1 MNRFA
6 KLGWPHGLAAIVLAI
21 GAVAVTVFCIFEF
34 GIAQRWVRN
43 ALVQQLQART
53 GARVELGGFHLH
65 ALRLRAELDNLT
77 LHGLETSSEA
87 PLFHA
92 DRVQVGI
99 TVLSLLHWEF
109 KIDELVVDRP
119 QVNVRY
125 EKNGSSNL
133 PSPKMQPGAGPWQD
147 TLFNLRIDKVQLRN
161 GGANFNDRRVPL
173 EIKGQNLAFLLQYVK
188 PAAGNAAYVGNL
200 SWNQVELDLQRDV
213 PLRFD
218 LSTKFEL
225 HHDSFELDEL
235 VWKTLHSELNLRAE
249 LPSFA
254 RGEWNMHYRGRL
266 SLEDVRKIFREPLTP
281 DLIADFS
288 GEARYAA
295 GDWTGSGHFDG
306 HDVTLPYDWFHATNL
321 ETTGN
326 YAIAKKKLVVE
337 NLAIRALEGALDG
350 RLELDLPTL
359 TFRTQTHFHH
369 ASLAEAIHAV
379 NNTGFPIDTLHWDGG
394 IDVDSYNT
402 WTANFKHF
410 TSKGESRWS
419 PPAVLTSGMIPVSAR
434 IFYDYS
440 EDSEICALD
449 HSEITTPNTQLEFDG
464 ALRGLDTTL
473 ELDLKARNLL
483 EWDDFIN
490 RLSGTDATATR
501 VSGSLAFRGRILGPI
516 SGPTFSGHIRATDAH
531 YDQFQWDEI
540 YGDLDYSLDEFKFSQ
555 AVMRRGQAS
564 VSLDLL
570 MQLDGDWSFVPQ
582 SAWSLAA
589 QTAHAPS
596 ADVQA
601 MFGTAYPVAASISG
615 TLHGDGTRA
624 LPVLD
629 ANLILDDIETKGLH
643 FDRMSGNLHLARD
656 EVRLSRGELRRDT
669 GRVSGEILYRPKEE
683 TTEFNLSGTGI
694 LLEKIQ
700 ALQNSSLPLVGRLDF
715 ALRGSGPVR
724 APLGQGEFHVVNLR
738 IGTDEEG
745 DFHGKLDS
753 DGHSVRV
760 ALNSEGAHGQLQG
773 QLSVGLSGDEE
784 ISGRL
789 SVTQFDLDPLFSAGM
804 HLKNLTG
811 HSVVDGNFTLAG
823 ALRKPDSIE
832 VNADISRI
840 SLDYLFVSLQNEG
853 PLQFTYHRN
862 EIRIAQAHLHGPDS
876 DFQISGLARF
886 DRERP
891 VHVTVT
897 GAVNLG
903 LLKGMM
909 PDLHAQGE
917 ANVNVAIEGT
927 MSKPRITG
935 RATVRD
941 ASANYSDFPVGLSHL
956 NGDLVFDRSRLL
968 FENVTADSGG
978 GQLTLNGSVTYGEE
992 GPTRYE
998 IYARTPQVRIRYPAG
1013 MSWLTGGT
1021 LQLVGTTE
1029 RAVLSG
1035 NVELKRLL
1043 FAPGADITSFF
1054 GASPDTSAAAA
1065 NSSTFMRNLTFDVA
1079 AHTSP
1084 GARIEWTGAQVEI
1097 DSDLHLRGTWDRPIL
1112 LGHIH
1117 LLGGEMSF
1125 RGNTFTLTRGDVNFA
1140 NPFQLDPEL
1149 NIEATSTISQYL
1161 VTINFS
1167 GRASK
1172 LSLSYR
1178 SDPPLPDT
1186 DIIALLALGSTG
1198 QESALRSTAAGSNY
1212 GATALLSEAVSSGVG
1227 GRIEHL
1233 FGISHFRI
1241 DPFLAGTAT
1250 ESNASARVTIEQQIT
1265 RDLTV
1270 TYSSNAASDQE
1281 QLIQVEYHVKR
1292 DLSIV
1297 FLRDINGTY
1306 GLDIKFVKHF
1316 H

>member
-1 MNRFA
+1 MKVR
-6 KLGWPHGLAAIVLAI
+6 WPHGLAAVVLWFGAAAAI
-21 GAVAVTVFCIFEF
+21 VFCIFEL
-34 GIAQRWVRN
+34 GIAERWLRN
-43 ALVQQLQART
+43 SLVQQLEIRT

-65 ALRLRAELDNLT
+65 AWRLRAELDNLT
-77 LHGLETSSEA
+77 LHGGEGTSEA

-92 DRVQVGI
+92 DRLQVGI
-99 TVLSLLHWEF
+99 TVLSFLRREF
-109 KIDELVVDRP
+109 KIDELLVDRP
-119 QVNVRY
+119 QLNVRF
-125 EKNGSSNL
+125 EKNGTSNL
-133 PSPKMQPGAGPWQD
+133 PSPKIPPGAGPWQE
-147 TLFNLRIDKVQLRN
+147 TLFNLRIGKVELRN
-161 GGANFNDRRVPL
+161 GGANINDRKIPL
-173 EIKGQNLAFLLQYVK
+173 EIKGQNLSFLLQYVV
-188 PAAGNAAYVGNL
+188 PVEGNGAYAGSL
-200 SWNQVELDLQRDV
+200 SWNQVQLDLQRDV

-225 HHDSFELDEL
+225 HSDSFELDQL

-254 RGEWNMHYRGRL
+254 RAEWNMHYRGRL
-266 SLEDVRKIFREPLTP
+266 SLEDIRNIFREPLTP

-306 HDVTLPYDWFHATNL
+306 HDVKMPYEWFHATNI

-326 YAIAKKKLVVE
+326 YTIAKKKLVVE
-337 NLAIRALEGALDG
+337 NLAIRALEGSLDG
-350 RLELDLPTL
+350 HLEMDLPTL
-359 TFRTQTHFHH
+359 AFRTQTHFHH

-379 NNTGFPIDTLHWDGG
+379 NNPDFPIDTLHWDGG

-410 TSKGESRWS
+410 TTKGESRWS
-419 PPAVLTSGMIPVSAR
+419 PPAVLTPAMIPVTAR

-440 EDSEICALD
+440 EDSENFALSG
-449 HSEITTPNTQLEFDG
+449 SEITTPNTQIEFSG
-464 ALRGLDTTL
+464 ALNGFDTTL
-473 ELDLKARNLL
+473 ELKLEAQNLV

-490 RLSGTDATATR
+490 RLRGVDAVPTR
-501 VSGSLAFRGRILGPI
+501 IAGSVKFRGRILGPI
-516 SGPTFSGHIRATDAH
+516 AGPTFSGHIRAADAH
-531 YDQFQWDEI
+531 YDTYQWDEI
-540 YGDLDYSLDEFKFSQ
+540 YGDLDYSLDDFKLSK
-555 AVMRRGQAS
+555 AVVRRGQAS
-564 VSLDLL
+564 FNLDLAI
-570 MQLDGDWSFVPQ
+570 QLDGDWSFVPQ
-582 SAWSLAA
+582 SAWSLAV
-589 QTAHAPS
+589 QTEHAPS
-596 ADVQA
+596 DDVQA
-601 MFGTAYPVAASISG
+601 MLGTSYPFTAAISATLNGSG
-615 TLHGDGTRA
+615 TSA
-624 LPVLD
+624 EPVLD
-629 ANLILDDIETKGLH
+629 GNFNFEEIQTKGLH
-643 FDRMSGNLHLARD
+643 FDRLGGELHFAHD
-656 EVRLSRGELRRDT
+656 EVRLSRAELRRDT
-669 GRVSGEILYRPKEE
+669 GRVAGEILYRPHEE
-683 TTEFNLSGTGI
+683 NIEFNLTGAGI
-694 LLEKIQ
+694 QLDKIQ
-700 ALQNSSLPLVGRLDF
+700 ALQNSAWGLAGRLDF
-715 ALRGSGPVR
+715 ALRGGGPAR
-724 APLGQGEFHVVNLR
+724 SPAGKGDFHVLGLK

-745 DFHGKLDS
+745 DFHGQLDS
-753 DGHSVRV
+753 DGQRVRV
-760 ALNSEGAHGQLQG
+760 ALDSQGSHGQLRG
-773 QLSVGLSGDEE
+773 ELSVGLSGDED
-784 ISGRL
+784 ISGKL
-789 SVTQFDLDPLFSAGM
+789 SVMQFDLDPLLTAGL

-832 VNADISRI
+832 VNADISQI
-840 SLDYLFVSLQNEG
+840 SLNYLFVSLQNDG

-862 EIRIAQAHLHGPDS
+862 EVRITQAHLRGPDS
-876 DFQISGLARF
+876 NFQISGSARF

-897 GAVNLG
+897 GAVNLA
-903 LLKGMM
+903 LLKGVM
-909 PDLHAQGE
+909 PDLHATGE
-917 ANVNVAIEGT
+917 ANVNVAVEGT

-935 RATVRD
+935 RTTVRD

-978 GQLTLNGSVTYGEE
+978 GQLTLNGSVTYGDE
-992 GPTRYE
+992 GPVRYE
-998 IYARTPQVRIRYPAG
+998 IYARTPQVRVRYPAG

-1054 GASPDTSAAAA
+1054 GASPDTSAAGAA
-1065 NSSTFMRNLTFDVA
+1065 SSEFMRNLTFDVA

-1084 GARIEWTGAQVEI
+1084 GARVEWTGAQVEI

-1306 GLDIKFVKHF
+1306 GLDVKFVKHF

>member
-1 MNRFA
+1 M
-6 KLGWPHGLAAIVLAI
+6 
-21 GAVAVTVFCIFEF
+21 
-34 GIAQRWVRN
+34 
-43 ALVQQLQART
+43 QLETRT
-53 GARVELGGFHLH
+53 GTRVELGGFHMH
-65 ALRLRAELDNLT
+65 ALRMRLEIDNLT

-92 DRVQVGI
+92 DRVQIGI
-99 TVLSLLHWEF
+99 TVLSFLHREF
-109 KIDELVVDRP
+109 RIDELVVERP
-119 QVNVRY
+119 EVSVRLEKDGHSNV
-125 EKNGSSNL
+125 
-133 PSPKMQPGAGPWQD
+133 PTPKTQASAGPWQES
-147 TLFNLRIDKVQLRN
+147 LLNLRIGRVELRN
-161 GGANFNDRRVPL
+161 GGANINDRRVPL
-173 EIKGQNLAFLLQYVK
+173 ELRGQNLTFLLQYVM
-188 PAAGNAAYVGNL
+188 PADGNGAYAGNL
-200 SWNQVELDLQRDV
+200 SWNQVELDLKRDV

-218 LSTKFEL
+218 LSTKFVL
-225 HHDSFELDEL
+225 RHDSFELDEL

-249 LPSFA
+249 RPSFA
-254 RGEWNMHYRGRL
+254 RAEWDLHYRGRL

-288 GEARYAA
+288 GNARYVS
-295 GDWTGSGHFDG
+295 GDWTGSGYFDG
-306 HDVTLPYDWFHATNL
+306 HDVKMPYEWFHATNI

-337 NLAIRALEGALDG
+337 NLAIRALEGSLDG
-350 RLELDLPTL
+350 HLEMDLPAL
-359 TFRTQTHFHH
+359 AFRTQTHFHH

-419 PPAVLTSGMIPVSAR
+419 PPAVLTPGMIPVSAQ
-434 IFYDYS
+434 IQYNYT
-440 EDSEICALD
+440 EDTEVCALD
-449 HSEITTPNTQLEFDG
+449 HSEITTPNTQIEFDG
-464 ALRGLDTTL
+464 ALRGVDTTL
-473 ELDLKARNLL
+473 ELDLKTKNLL

-490 RLSGTDATATR
+490 RLRGVDAVPTR
-501 VSGSLAFRGRILGPI
+501 VAGSVAFRGRILGPI
-516 SGPTFSGHIRATDAH
+516 SGPTFSGHIRAADAR
-531 YDQFQWDEI
+531 YDIYQWDEI
-540 YGDLDYSLDEFKFSQ
+540 YGDLDYSLDDFRLSK
-555 AVMRRGQAS
+555 AVLRRGEAS
-564 VSLDLL
+564 VSVDLS
-570 MQLDGDWSFVPQ
+570 MQLDGDWSFVP
-582 SAWSLAA
+582 SSVWSLTA
-589 QTAHAPS
+589 QTEHAPS
-596 ADVQA
+596 GDVQA
-601 MFGTAYPVAASISG
+601 MFGTTYPATATISG
-615 TLHGDGTRA
+615 TLNGGGTSA
-624 LPVLD
+624 LPMLD
-629 ANLILDDIETKGLH
+629 ANLILADIEAKGLH

-656 EVRLSRGELRRDT
+656 EVRLEHAELGRDT
-669 GRVSGEILYRPKEE
+669 GRVSGEMLYRPKEE
-683 TTEFNLSGTGI
+683 TVEFNVAGTGI

-700 ALQNSSLPLVGRLDF
+700 ALQNPSLPVAGKLDF
-715 ALRGSGPVR
+715 ALRGSGPLR
-724 APLGQGEFHVVNLR
+724 APAGQGDFHVLNLK

-745 DFHGKLDS
+745 DFHGQLDS

-760 ALNSEGAHGQLQG
+760 ALNAEGSHGQLQG
-773 QLSVGLSGDEE
+773 RLTVGLSGDEE

-789 SVTQFDLDPLFSAGM
+789 AVVQFDLDPLFSAGL

-823 ALRKPDSIE
+823 ALRKPDTIE
-832 VNADISRI
+832 VTADISRI
-840 SLDYLFVSLQNEG
+840 SFDYLFVSLQNDG
-853 PLQFTYHRN
+853 PVQFTYHRN

-876 DFQISGLARF
+876 DFQISGSARF

-891 VHVTVT
+891 VHVSVT

-903 LLKGMM
+903 LLKGVL
-909 PDLHAQGE
+909 PDLHSQGE
-917 ANVNVAIEGT
+917 ANVNVAVEGT

-935 RATVRD
+935 RAVVRD

-978 GQLTLNGSVTYGEE
+978 GQLTLNGSVTYGDE
-992 GPTRYE
+992 GPIRYE

-1065 NSSTFMRNLTFDVA
+1065 ESSPFMRNLTFDVA

-1097 DSDLHLRGTWDRPIL
+1097 DSDLHLRGTWERPIL

>member
-1 MNRFA
+1 MKIR
-6 KLGWPHGLAAIVLAI
+6 WPHGIAALVLAI
-21 GAVAVTVFCIFEF
+21 GLVAATVFCIFEF
-34 GIAQRWVRN
+34 GIAQRWARKTLVR
-43 ALVQQLQART
+43 QLEMRT
-53 GARVELGGFHLH
+53 GARVELGRFHLH
-65 ALRLRAELDNLT
+65 ALRLSAELDNLT
-77 LHGLETSSEA
+77 LHGLEGSSEA

-92 DRVQVGI
+92 DRVLVGI
-99 TVLSLLHWEF
+99 TVLSFLHREF
-109 KIDELVVDRP
+109 KVDELLVDRP
-119 QVNVRY
+119 QLNLRY

-133 PSPKMQPGAGPWQD
+133 PSPKIQADNGPWQD
-147 TLFNLRIDKVQLRN
+147 TLFNLRISKVELRN
-161 GGANFNDRRVPL
+161 GEANINYRKVPL
-173 EIKGQNLAFLLQYVK
+173 EIKGQNLAFLLQYVV
-188 PAAGNAAYVGNL
+188 PAEGHAAYVGNL
-200 SWNQVELDLQRDV
+200 SWNQVELDLQKDV

-225 HHDSFELDEL
+225 HRDSFELDEL

-254 RGEWNMHYRGRL
+254 RAEWNMHYRGRL

-306 HDVTLPYDWFHATNL
+306 HDVKMPYEWYHAGNM

-326 YAIAKKKLVVE
+326 YTIAKKKLVVG
-337 NLAIRALEGALDG
+337 NLAVRALDG
-350 RLELDLPTL
+350 SLDGHLEMDLPTL
-359 TFRTQTHFHH
+359 AFRTQTHLHH

-379 NNTGFPIDTLHWDGG
+379 NNKGFPIDTLHWDGG

-410 TSKGESRWS
+410 TSQGESRWS
-419 PPAVLTSGMIPVSAR
+419 PPTVLTPGMIPVSAR
-434 IFYDYS
+434 ILYDYR
-440 EDSEICALD
+440 EDSEVFGID
-449 HSEITTPNTQLEFDG
+449 HGEITTPNTEIEFDG

-473 ELDLKARNLL
+473 ELKLKAQNLL

-490 RLSGTDATATR
+490 RLSGVDTIPSRIA
-501 VSGSLAFRGRILGPI
+501 GSVAFRGRILGPI
-516 SGPTFSGHIRATDAH
+516 SGPTFSGHIRAADAH
-531 YDQFQWDEI
+531 YDNYQWDEI
-540 YGDLDYSLDEFKFSQ
+540 YGDLDYSLDEFKFRNV
-555 AVMRRGQAS
+555 VMRRGQAS
-564 VSLDLL
+564 VSLDLA

-582 SAWSLAA
+582 NTWSLTA
-589 QTAHAPS
+589 QTTHAPS

-601 MFGTAYPVAASISG
+601 MFGTAFPATASISG
-615 TLHGDGTRA
+615 RLNGGGTSA

-629 ANLILDDIETKGLH
+629 ANLILDDIENKGMH
-643 FDRMSGNLHLARD
+643 FDRLSGNLHIARD
-656 EVRLSRGELRRDT
+656 EIRLSRGELQRDK
-669 GRVSGEILYRPKEE
+669 GRVSGEIVYRPKEE
-683 TTEFNLSGTGI
+683 TTEFNLTGTGI
-694 LLEKIQ
+694 LLDKIQ
-700 ALQNSSLPLVGRLDF
+700 ALQNPSLPLAGKLDF

-724 APLGQGEFHVVNLR
+724 APVGQGDFHLVGLR

-753 DGHSVRV
+753 DGRSVHL
-760 ALNSEGAHGQLQG
+760 ALNSEGTHGQLQG
-773 QLSVGLSGDEE
+773 QLSVGLTGDEE

-789 SVTQFDLDPLFSAGM
+789 AAVQFDLDPLFSAGL

-823 ALRKPDSIE
+823 ALRKPDTIE

-862 EIRIAQAHLHGPDS
+862 EIRIARAHLHGPDS
-876 DFQISGLARF
+876 DFQISGSARF
-886 DRERP
+886 DRDRP
-891 VHVTVT
+891 LRVSVT

-903 LLKGMM
+903 LLKGVM

-935 RATVRD
+935 RTTVRD

-978 GQLTLNGSVTYGEE
+978 GQLTLNGSVTYGDE

-998 IYARTPQVRIRYPAG
+998 IYARTPQVRVRYPAG

-1035 NVELKRLL
+1035 NLELKRLL
-1043 FAPGADITSFF
+1043 FAAGADITSFF
-1054 GASPDTSAAAA
+1054 GASPDTSAAGAA
-1065 NSSTFMRNLTFDVA
+1065 SSAFMRNLTFDVA

-1125 RGNTFTLTRGDVNFA
+1125 RGNTFTLTRGDINFA

>member
-1 MNRFA
+1 M
-6 KLGWPHGLAAIVLAI
+6 KLRWPHGLAAVVLLI
-21 GAVAVTVFCIFEF
+21 GAIAAAVFCIFEF

-43 ALVQQLQART
+43 SLVQQLEART

-77 LHGLETSSEA
+77 LHGLEASSDA

-92 DRVQVGI
+92 ERVQVRV
-99 TVLSLLHWEF
+99 TVLSFLHREF
-109 KIDELVVDRP
+109 KINELVVDRP
-119 QVNVRY
+119 ELTVRF
-125 EKNGSSNL
+125 EKDGHSNI
-133 PSPKMQPGAGPWQD
+133 PPPKTPADAGPWQES
-147 TLFNLRIDKVQLRN
+147 LFNLRVDRVELRN
-161 GGANFNDRRVPL
+161 GGANIDDRRVPL
-173 EIKGQNLAFLLQYVK
+173 DLKGQNLAFLLQYVM
-188 PAAGNAAYVGNL
+188 PAEGNAAYVGKI
-200 SWNQVELDLQRDV
+200 SWNQVELDLQKDV

-218 LSTKFEL
+218 LSAKFVL

-235 VWKTLHSELNLRAE
+235 IWKALHSELNLRAE
-249 LPSFA
+249 RPSFA
-254 RGEWNMHYRGRL
+254 RAEWNLHYRGRL

-288 GEARYAA
+288 GEARYAS

-306 HDVTLPYDWFHATNL
+306 HDVNMPYEWYHASNM

-326 YAIAKKKLVVE
+326 YTIAKKKLVVE
-337 NLAIRALEGALDG
+337 NLAVRALEGSLDG
-350 RLELDLPTL
+350 HLEMDLPTL
-359 TFRTQTHFHH
+359 AFRTQTHFHH

-379 NNTGFPIDTLHWDGG
+379 NNKGFPIDTLHWDGG

-410 TSKGESRWS
+410 RTKGESRWS
-419 PPAVLTSGMIPVSAR
+419 PPAVLTPGMIPVTAR
-434 IFYDYS
+434 ILFDYS
-440 EDSEICALD
+440 EDSETCALN
-449 HSEITTPNTQLEFDG
+449 HSEITTPNTQIEFDG
-464 ALRGLDTTL
+464 ALRGVDTTL
-473 ELDLKARNLL
+473 ELNLKAQNLL

-490 RLSGTDATATR
+490 RLSGVDTIPSR
-501 VSGSLAFRGRILGPI
+501 VAGSVAFRGRILGPI
-516 SGPTFSGHIRATDAH
+516 AGPTFSGHIRAADAH
-531 YDQFQWDEI
+531 YDNYQWDEI
-540 YGDLDYSLDEFKFSQ
+540 YGDLEYSLDAFKFSK
-555 AVMRRGQAS
+555 AVMRRGQAA
-564 VSLDLL
+564 VSLDLS

-582 SAWSLAA
+582 SAWSLTAE
-589 QTAHAPS
+589 TAHAPS

-601 MFGTAYPVAASISG
+601 MFGTAYPATATISG
-615 TLHGDGTRA
+615 TLNGGGTSA

-629 ANLILDDIETKGLH
+629 ANLILEDIGAKGLH
-643 FDRMSGNLHLARD
+643 FDHLGGNLHFARD
-656 EVRLSRGELRRDT
+656 EIRLSRGELQRDT
-669 GRVSGEILYRPKEE
+669 GRVSGEILYRPKEQ
-683 TTEFNLSGTGI
+683 TTEFNLTGSGI
-694 LLEKIQ
+694 LLDKIQ
-700 ALQNSSLPLVGRLDF
+700 ALQNSSLPLAGKLDF
-715 ALRGSGPVR
+715 AVRGSGPVR
-724 APLGQGEFHVVNLR
+724 APTGRGNFHVLGLK

-745 DFHGKLDS
+745 DFHGQLDS
-753 DGHSVRV
+753 DGLAIRV
-760 ALNSEGAHGQLQG
+760 ALNSEGTHGQLQG
-773 QLSVGLSGDEE
+773 QLTVGLSGDEE

-789 SVTQFDLDPLFSAGM
+789 SAVQFDLDPLFSAGL

-823 ALRKPDSIE
+823 ALRKPDSLE

-840 SLDYLFVSLQNEG
+840 SFDYLFVSLQNEG
-853 PLQFTYHRN
+853 PVQFTYHRN
-862 EIRIAQAHLHGPDS
+862 EIRIARAHLHGPDS
-876 DFQISGLARF
+876 DFQISGSARF

-891 VHVTVT
+891 LHVSVT

-978 GQLTLNGSVTYGEE
+978 GQLTLNGSVTYGDE
-992 GPTRYE
+992 GPIRYE

-1035 NVELKRLL
+1035 SVELKRLL

-1065 NSSTFMRNLTFDVA
+1065 TSSAFMRNLTFDVA

-1198 QESALRSTAAGSNY
+1198 QESALRSSAAGSNY

>member
-1 MNRFA
+1 M
-6 KLGWPHGLAAIVLAI
+6 KLRWPHGLAAVALLI
-21 GAVAVTVFCIFEF
+21 GAGAALVFCIFEF
-34 GIAQRWVRN
+34 GIAQRWARN
-43 ALVQQLQART
+43 SLLHQLEAST

-77 LHGLETSSEA
+77 LHGLEASGDA

-92 DRVQVGI
+92 DRVTVRV
-99 TVLSLLHWEF
+99 TVLSFLHREF

-119 QVNVRY
+119 ELAVRF
-125 EKNGSSNL
+125 EKDGHSNI
-133 PSPKMQPGAGPWQD
+133 PPPKTRADAGPWQESI
-147 TLFNLRIDKVQLRN
+147 FNLRVDRVELRN
-161 GGANFNDRRVPL
+161 GGANIDDRRIPL
-173 EIKGQNLAFLLQYVK
+173 DLKGENLAFVLQYLM
-188 PAAGNAAYVGNL
+188 PAEGSAAYVGKL
-200 SWNQVELDLQRDV
+200 SWNQVELDLKRDV

-218 LSTKFEL
+218 LSAKFVL
-225 HHDSFELDEL
+225 RRDSFELDEL
-235 VWKTLHSELNLRAE
+235 VWRALHSELNLRAE
-249 LPSFA
+249 RPSFA
-254 RGEWNMHYRGRL
+254 RAEWNLHYRGRL

-288 GEARYAA
+288 GEARYAS

-306 HDVTLPYDWFHATNL
+306 HDVKMPYEWFHATNI

-326 YAIAKKKLVVE
+326 YTIAKQKLVVE
-337 NLAIRALEGALDG
+337 NLAIRALQGSLDG
-350 RLELDLPTL
+350 RLEMDLPAL
-359 TFRTQTHFHH
+359 AFRTQTHFHH
-369 ASLAEAIHAV
+369 ASLAEAIAAV
-379 NNTGFPIDTLHWDGG
+379 NNRGFPIKTLHWDGG
-394 IDVDSYNT
+394 IDVDSYNS

-410 TSKGESRWS
+410 RTKGESRWS
-419 PPAVLTSGMIPVSAR
+419 PPAVLTPGMIPVSAR
-434 IFYDYS
+434 ILFDYS
-440 EDSEICALD
+440 EDSETCALD
-449 HSEITTPNTQLEFDG
+449 HSEITTPNTQIEFDG
-464 ALRGLDTTL
+464 ALRGVDTTL
-473 ELDLKARNLL
+473 ELNLKAQNLL

-490 RLSGTDATATR
+490 RLSGESATPTR
-501 VSGSLAFRGRILGPI
+501 VAGGVTFRGRILGPI
-516 SGPTFSGHIRATDAH
+516 AGPTFSGHIRAADAR
-531 YDQFQWDEI
+531 YGDYQWDEI
-540 YGDLDYSLDEFKFSQ
+540 YGDLDYSLDEFRFSK
-555 AVMRRGQAS
+555 AVVRRGQAS
-564 VSLDLL
+564 MSLDLA
-570 MQLDGDWSFVPQ
+570 MKLDGDWSFVPS
-582 SAWSLAA
+582 SAWSLTA
-589 QTAHAPS
+589 QTEHAPS

-601 MFGTAYPVAASISG
+601 MVGTSYPVTASVSG
-615 TLHGDGTRA
+615 TLNGSGTSA
-624 LPVLD
+624 VPVLD
-629 ANLILDDIETKGLH
+629 ANLILEDIQTKGLH
-643 FDRMSGNLHLARD
+643 FDRLGGNLHFARD
-656 EVRLSRGELRRDT
+656 EIRLSRAELRRDT

-683 TTEFNLSGTGI
+683 TTEFNLTGSGI
-694 LLEKIQ
+694 LLDKIQ
-700 ALQNSSLPLVGRLDF
+700 ALQNPSLPLAGKLDF
-715 ALRGSGPVR
+715 AVRGSGPLR
-724 APLGQGEFHVVNLR
+724 APEGQGDFHVLNLK

-745 DFHGKLDS
+745 DFHGRLDS
-753 DGHSVRV
+753 DGHAVRM
-760 ALNSEGAHGQLQG
+760 ALNSEGSHGQLQG
-773 QLSVGLSGDEE
+773 QLTVGLSGDEE

-789 SVTQFDLDPLFSAGM
+789 SAVQFDLDPLFSAGL

-823 ALRKPDSIE
+823 ALRKPDSLE
-832 VNADISRI
+832 VIADISRI
-840 SLDYLFVSLQNEG
+840 SFDYLFVSLQNVG
-853 PLQFTYHRN
+853 PVQFTYRRN

-876 DFQISGLARF
+876 DFQISGSARF

-903 LLKGMM
+903 LLKGML
-909 PDLHAQGE
+909 PELHAQGE

-935 RATVRD
+935 RAAVRD

-978 GQLTLNGSVTYGEE
+978 GQLTLNGSVTYGDE
-992 GPTRYE
+992 GPIRYE

-1054 GASPDTSAAAA
+1054 GASPDTSAVAAG
-1065 NSSTFMRNLTFDVA
+1065 SSEFMRNLTFDVA

-1084 GARIEWTGAQVEI
+1084 GARVEWTGAQVEI
-1097 DSDLHLRGTWDRPIL
+1097 DSDLHLRGTWERPIL

-1149 NIEATSTISQYL
+1149 NIEATSTISQYV

-1281 QLIQVEYHVKR
+1281 QLIQVEYHVRR
-1292 DLSIV
+1292 DLSVV

>member
-1 MNRFA
+1 M
-6 KLGWPHGLAAIVLAI
+6 KLRWPHGLAAVALLI
-21 GAVAVTVFCIFEF
+21 GVAAAVVFCIIEF
-34 GIAQRWVRN
+34 GIAQRWVRSS
-43 ALVQQLQART
+43 LVQQLEERT

-65 ALRLRAELDNLT
+65 AWRLHAELDNLT

-92 DRVQVGI
+92 DRVQAGI
-99 TVLSLLHWEF
+99 TVLSFLHREF
-109 KIDELVVDRP
+109 KIDELLVDRP
-119 QVNVRY
+119 QLNVRY

-133 PSPKMQPGAGPWQD
+133 PTPKIQPGPGPWQD
-147 TLFNLRIDKVQLRN
+147 TLFNLQIGKVELRN
-161 GGANFNDRRVPL
+161 GGVNINDRQVPL
-173 EIKGQNLAFLLQYVK
+173 EIKGQNLAFLLQYVT
-188 PAAGNAAYVGNL
+188 PAEGNGAYVGQL

-218 LSTKFEL
+218 LSTKFVV
-225 HHDSFELDEL
+225 HRDAFELDEL
-235 VWKTLHSELNLRAE
+235 VWKSLHSELNLRAE
-249 LPSFA
+249 RPSFTRA
-254 RGEWNMHYRGRL
+254 EWNLHYRGRL
-266 SLEDVRKIFREPLTP
+266 SLEDIRKIFREPLTP

-288 GEARYAA
+288 GEARWAS

-306 HDVTLPYDWFHATNL
+306 HDVKMPYEWFHATNI

-326 YAIAKKKLVVE
+326 YTIAKKKLVVE

-350 RLELDLPTL
+350 HLEVDLPTL
-359 TFRTQTHFHH
+359 AFRTQTHFHH

-379 NNTGFPIDTLHWDGG
+379 NNPGFPIDTLHWDGG

-410 TSKGESRWS
+410 TTKGESRWS
-419 PPAVLTSGMIPVSAR
+419 PPAVLTPGMIPVTAR

-440 EDSEICALD
+440 EDSENFALSD
-449 HSEITTPNTQLEFDG
+449 SEITTPNTQIEFSG
-464 ALRGLDTTL
+464 PLSGRDTAL
-473 ELDLKARNLL
+473 ELKLETQNLV
-483 EWDDFIN
+483 EWDAFIN
-490 RLSGTDATATR
+490 RLRGVDAVPTR
-501 VSGSLAFRGRILGPI
+501 IAGSVKFRGRILGPI
-516 SGPTFSGHIRATDAH
+516 AGPTFSGHIRAADAR
-531 YDQFQWDEI
+531 YDTYQWDEI
-540 YGDLDYSLDEFKFSQ
+540 YGDLDYSLDDFKLSK
-555 AVMRRGQAS
+555 AVVRRGQAS
-564 VSLDLL
+564 FNMDLS

-582 SAWSLAA
+582 SVWSLAV
-589 QTAHAPS
+589 QTERAPS
-596 ADVQA
+596 DDVQA
-601 MFGTAYPVAASISG
+601 MLGTSYPFTAAISATLNGSG
-615 TLHGDGTRA
+615 TSA

-629 ANLILDDIETKGLH
+629 GNFTLEDIQTKGLH
-643 FDRMSGNLHLARD
+643 FDRLGGALRFARD
-656 EVRLSRGELRRDT
+656 EVRLSHAELRRDT
-669 GRVSGEILYRPKEE
+669 GRVAGDMLYRPQEE
-683 TTEFNLSGTGI
+683 NIEFNLTGAGI
-694 LLEKIQ
+694 QLEKIQ
-700 ALQNSSLPLVGRLDF
+700 ALQNTSLPLAGRLDF

-724 APLGQGEFHVVNLR
+724 APAGEGDFHVLNLK
-738 IGTDEEG
+738 IGADEEG
-745 DFHGKLDS
+745 DFHGQLDS

-760 ALNSEGAHGQLQG
+760 ALDSQGSHGQLRG
-773 QLSVGLSGDEE
+773 HLSVGLSGDED
-784 ISGRL
+784 ISGKL
-789 SVTQFDLDPLFSAGM
+789 SVVQFDLDPLLTAGL

-811 HSVVDGNFTLAG
+811 HSVVDGNFMLSG

-832 VNADISRI
+832 VNADIAQI
-840 SLDYLFVSLQNEG
+840 SLNYLFISLQNDG
-853 PLQFTYHRN
+853 PVQFTYHRN
-862 EIRIAQAHLHGPDS
+862 EIRIAQAHLRGPDS
-876 DFQISGLARF
+876 NFQISGSARF

-891 VHVTVT
+891 MHVTVT

-903 LLKGMM
+903 LLKGVM
-909 PDLHAQGE
+909 PDLHATGE
-917 ANVNVAIEGT
+917 ANVNVAVEGT

-935 RATVRD
+935 RTTVRD

-992 GPTRYE
+992 GPVRYE

-1054 GASPDTSAAAA
+1054 GASPDTSAVGAA
-1065 NSSTFMRNLTFDVA
+1065 SSGFMRNLTFDVA

-1084 GARIEWTGAQVEI
+1084 GARVEWTGAQVEI

-1198 QESALRSTAAGSNY
+1198 QESALRSTAGGSNY

-1306 GLDIKFVKHF
+1306 GLDVKFVKHF

>member
-1 MNRFA
+1 MKIR
-6 KLGWPHGLAAIVLAI
+6 WPHGLAAVVLGICVAA
-21 GAVAVTVFCIFEF
+21 AVVFCIFEF

-43 ALVQQLQART
+43 SLVHQLEART

-77 LHGLETSSEA
+77 LHGSETSAEP

-99 TVLSLLHWEF
+99 TVLSFLHRQF
-109 KIDELVVDRP
+109 KIDELLVDRP
-119 QVNVRY
+119 QLTVRF

-133 PSPKMQPGAGPWQD
+133 PKPKTPANAGPWQE
-147 TLFNLRIDKVQLRN
+147 TLFNVRIERVELRN
-161 GGANFNDRRVPL
+161 GSASINDRRVPL
-173 EIKGQNLAFLLQYVK
+173 ELKGQNLAFLLQYVL
-188 PAAGNAAYVGNL
+188 PAEGGAAYVGNL
-200 SWNQVELDLQRDV
+200 GWNQVELDLQRDV

-218 LSTKFEL
+218 LSAKFVL

-235 VWKTLHSELNLRAE
+235 VWKSLQSELNLRAE

-254 RGEWNMHYRGRL
+254 RAEWNMHYRGRL

-281 DLIADFS
+281 DLLADFS
-288 GEARYAA
+288 GDAQYRS

-306 HDVTLPYDWFHATNL
+306 HDVKMPYPWYHATNM
-321 ETTGN
+321 EATGN
-326 YAIAKKKLVVE
+326 YTIAKKKLVVE
-337 NLAIRALEGALDG
+337 NLGIRALEGSLDG
-350 RLELDLPTL
+350 HLEMDLPTL
-359 TFRTQTHFHH
+359 AFRTQTHFHH

-379 NNTGFPIDTLHWDGG
+379 NNIDFPIDTLHWDAG

-410 TSKGESRWS
+410 TTKGISRWT
-419 PPAVLTSGMIPVSAR
+419 PPAVLSPGMIPVTAR
-434 IFYDYS
+434 ILFNYT
-440 EDSEICALD
+440 EDTETCALD
-449 HSEITTPNTQLEFDG
+449 HSEITTPNSQIEFDG

-473 ELDLKARNLL
+473 ELDLKAQNLV
-483 EWDDFIN
+483 EWDDLIN
-490 RLSGTDATATR
+490 RIRGVDVAPTR
-501 VSGSLAFRGRILGPI
+501 VAGSITFRGRILGPI
-516 SGPTFSGHIRATDAH
+516 SGPTFSGHIRATDAR
-531 YDQFQWDEI
+531 YDTYQWDEI
-540 YGDLDYSLDEFKFSQ
+540 YGDLDYSLDEFKFSK
-555 AVMRRGQAS
+555 AVVRRGQAS
-564 VSLDLL
+564 VSMDLA
-570 MQLDGDWSFVPQ
+570 MQLDGDWSFVP
-582 SAWSLAA
+582 ANVWSLTA
-589 QTAHAPS
+589 QTTHAPS
-596 ADVQA
+596 KDVQE
-601 MFGTAYPVAASISG
+601 MFGTSYPATATISG
-615 TLHGDGTRA
+615 TLNGGGTSGE
-624 LPVLD
+624 PVLD
-629 ANLILDDIETKGLH
+629 ANFILDDIQTKGLH
-643 FDRMSGNLHLARD
+643 FDRLSGNLHLARD
-656 EVRLSRGELRRDT
+656 EVRLSHAELGRDS
-669 GRVSGEILYRPKEE
+669 GRVLGDLLYRPKEG
-683 TTEFNLSGTGI
+683 TTEFNLTGNGI
-694 LLEKIQ
+694 QLDKIQ
-700 ALQNSSLPLVGRLDF
+700 ALQNPSLPLAGKLDF
-715 ALRGSGPVR
+715 AVRGSGPLR
-724 APLGQGEFHVVNLR
+724 TPAGQGDFHVLGLK

-745 DFHGKLDS
+745 DFHGRIDS
-753 DGHSVRV
+753 DGQAVRV
-760 ALNSEGAHGQLQG
+760 ALNSEGTHGQLQG
-773 QLSVGLSGDEE
+773 QLSIGLSGDEE

-789 SVTQFDLDPLFSAGM
+789 SAVQFDLDPLFSAGL

-840 SLDYLFVSLQNEG
+840 SLDYLFVSLQNDG
-853 PLQFTYHRN
+853 PVQFIYHRN

-876 DFQISGLARF
+876 DFQISGSARF
-886 DRERP
+886 DRDRP

-909 PDLHAQGE
+909 PDMRAQGE

-935 RATVRD
+935 RASVRD

-992 GPTRYE
+992 GPIRYE

-1065 NSSTFMRNLTFDVA
+1065 SSSSFMRNLTFDVA

-1097 DSDLHLRGTWDRPIL
+1097 DSDLHLRGTWERPIL

-1125 RGNTFTLTRGDVNFA
+1125 RGNTFTLTRGDINFA

-1149 NIEATSTISQYL
+1149 NIEATSTISQYV

-1281 QLIQVEYHVKR
+1281 QLIQVEYHVRR
-1292 DLSIV
+1292 DLSVV

>member
-1 MNRFA
+1 MNRLT
-6 KLGWPHGLAAIVLAI
+6 KLGWPHGLAAVALLI
-21 GAVAVTVFCIFEF
+21 GAVAVVVFCIFEF

-43 ALVQQLQART
+43 ALIHQLEAST
-53 GARVELGGFHLH
+53 GAHVELGGFHLH
-65 ALRLRAELDNLT
+65 ALRMRAELDNLT
-77 LHGLETSSEA
+77 LHGLEKSSDT

-99 TVLSLLHWEF
+99 TVLSFLHRQF
-109 KIDELVVDRP
+109 KIDELLVDRP
-119 QVNVRY
+119 QLTVRF

-133 PSPKMQPGAGPWQD
+133 PMPKTPPHAGPWQE
-147 TLFNLRIDKVQLRN
+147 TLFNLRIGRVELRN
-161 GGANFNDRRVPL
+161 GSASVNDRRVPL
-173 EIKGQNLAFLLQYVK
+173 EVKGQNLAFLLQYVV
-188 PAAGNAAYVGNL
+188 PADGGPAYVGNL
-200 SWNQVELDLQRDV
+200 GWNQVELDLQRDL

-218 LSTKFEL
+218 LSTKFVL
-225 HHDSFELDEL
+225 HRDSFELDEL
-235 VWKTLHSELNLRAE
+235 IWKALHSELNLRAE

-254 RGEWNMHYRGRL
+254 RADWNLHYRGRL

-288 GEARYAA
+288 GEARYAS

-306 HDVTLPYDWFHATNL
+306 HDVKMPYPWFHATNM

-326 YAIAKKKLVVE
+326 YTIARKKLVVE
-337 NLAIRALEGALDG
+337 NLAVRALEGSLDG
-350 RLELDLPTL
+350 HLEMDLPTL
-359 TFRTQTHFHH
+359 AFRTQTHFHH

-379 NNTGFPIDTLHWDGG
+379 NNVDFPIDTLHWDAG

-410 TSKGESRWS
+410 TTKGESRWT
-419 PPAVLTSGMIPVSAR
+419 PPAVLSPGMIPITAH
-434 IFYDYS
+434 ILYNYT
-440 EDSEICALD
+440 EDSETCALD
-449 HSEITTPNTQLEFDG
+449 HSEITTPNTQMEFDG
-464 ALRGLDTTL
+464 ALRGVDTTL
-473 ELDLKARNLL
+473 ELNLKTQNLV

-490 RLSGTDATATR
+490 RLRGVDVAPTR
-501 VSGSLAFRGRILGPI
+501 VAGSITFRGRILGPI
-516 SGPTFSGHIRATDAH
+516 AGPTFSGHIRATDAR
-531 YDQFQWDEI
+531 YDTYQWDEL
-540 YGDLDYSLDEFKFSQ
+540 YGDLDYSLDEFKFSK

-564 VSLDLL
+564 VSLDLA
-570 MQLDGDWSFVPQ
+570 MQLDGDWSFVP
-582 SAWSLAA
+582 ANVWSLTA
-589 QTAHAPS
+589 QTTHAPS
-596 ADVQA
+596 DDVQA
-601 MFGTAYPVAASISG
+601 MFGTSYPATATISG
-615 TLHGDGTRA
+615 TLNGGGTSA
-624 LPVLD
+624 APVLD
-629 ANLILDDIETKGLH
+629 ANLILDDIQTKGLH
-643 FDRMSGNLHLARD
+643 FDRMSGELHLARD
-656 EVRLSRGELRRDT
+656 EIRLSHAELGRDS
-669 GRVSGEILYRPKEE
+669 GRVSGDLLYRPKEG
-683 TTEFNLSGTGI
+683 TTEFNLTGSGI

-700 ALQNSSLPLVGRLDF
+700 ALQNPSLALAGKLDF
-715 ALRGSGPVR
+715 AVRGSGPLR
-724 APLGQGEFHVVNLR
+724 APAGQGDFHVLGLK

-745 DFHGKLDS
+745 DFHGRLDS
-753 DGHSVRV
+753 DGHAVRV
-760 ALNSEGAHGQLQG
+760 ALNTEGTHGQLQG
-773 QLSVGLSGDEE
+773 QLSIGLAGDEE

-789 SVTQFDLDPLFSAGM
+789 AVAQFDLDPLFTAGL

-811 HSVVDGNFTLAG
+811 HSVVDGNFTLDG
-823 ALRKPDSIE
+823 ALRKLDSIE
-832 VNADISRI
+832 VKADISRI
-840 SLDYLFVSLQNEG
+840 SLDYLFVSLQNDG
-853 PLQFTYHRN
+853 PVQFTYHRN

-876 DFQISGLARF
+876 DFQISGSARF

-891 VHVTVT
+891 VHVSVT
-897 GAVNLG
+897 GKINLG

-909 PDLHAQGE
+909 PDLRVQGE

-968 FENVTADSGG
+968 FENMTADSGG

-992 GPTRYE
+992 GPMRYE

-1065 NSSTFMRNLTFDVA
+1065 ASSAFMRNLTFDVA

-1084 GARIEWTGAQVEI
+1084 GARVEWTGAQVEI

-1125 RGNTFTLTRGDVNFA
+1125 RGNDFTLTRGDVNFA

-1198 QESALRSTAAGSNY
+1198 QESALRSTAGGSNY

-1281 QLIQVEYHVKR
+1281 QLIQVEYHVRR
-1292 DLSIV
+1292 DLSVV

>member
-1 MNRFA
+1 MRA
-6 KLGWPHGLAAIVLAI
+6 RWLRRLATLVLLISLGVVCVFLIFEMGLAEHWARHFLI
-21 GAVAVTVFCIFEF
+21 
-34 GIAQRWVRN
+34 
-43 ALVQQLQART
+43 QQLEART
-53 GARVELGGFHLH
+53 GARVELGGFHMH
-65 ALRLRAELDNLT
+65 ALRMRAEIDNLT

-92 DRVQVGI
+92 DRVQIGI
-99 TVLSLLHWEF
+99 TVLSFLHREF
-109 KIDELVVDRP
+109 RIDELVVERP
-119 QVNVRY
+119 EVTVRLEKDGHSNV
-125 EKNGSSNL
+125 
-133 PSPKMQPGAGPWQD
+133 PAPKAQASAGPWQES
-147 TLFNLRIDKVQLRN
+147 LLNLRIGRVELRN
-161 GGANFNDRRVPL
+161 GSANINDRRVPL
-173 EIKGQNLAFLLQYVK
+173 ELKGQNLAFLLQYVM
-188 PAAGNAAYVGNL
+188 PADGNAAYAGKL
-200 SWNQVELDLQRDV
+200 SWNQVELDLKRDV

-218 LSTKFEL
+218 LSTKFVL
-225 HHDSFELDEL
+225 RHDSFELDEL
-235 VWKTLHSELNLRAE
+235 IWKTLHSELNLRAE
-249 LPSFA
+249 RPSFA
-254 RGEWNMHYRGRL
+254 RAEWNLHYRGRL

-288 GEARYAA
+288 GEARYAS
-295 GDWTGSGHFDG
+295 GDWTGSGYFDG
-306 HDVTLPYDWFHATNL
+306 HDVKMPYPWFHATNM

-326 YAIAKKKLVVE
+326 YTIAKKKLVVE
-337 NLAIRALEGALDG
+337 NLAVRALEGSLDG
-350 RLELDLPTL
+350 HLEMDLPTL
-359 TFRTQTHFHH
+359 AFRTQTHFHH
-369 ASLAEAIHAV
+369 ASLADAIHAV
-379 NNTGFPIDTLHWDGG
+379 NNVDFPIDTLHWDAG

-410 TSKGESRWS
+410 TSKGESRWT
-419 PPAVLTSGMIPVSAR
+419 PPAVPTPGMIPVTAR
-434 IFYDYS
+434 IQYNYT
-440 EDSEICALD
+440 EDTETCALE
-449 HSEITTPNTQLEFDG
+449 HSEITTPNTAIEFDG

-473 ELDLKARNLL
+473 ELDLKTQNLV
-483 EWDDFIN
+483 EWDDLIN
-490 RLSGTDATATR
+490 RIRGVDVAPTR
-501 VSGSLAFRGRILGPI
+501 VAGSITFRGRILGPI
-516 SGPTFSGHIRATDAH
+516 SGPTFSGHIRAADAR
-531 YDQFQWDEI
+531 YDTYQWDEI
-540 YGDLDYSLDEFKFSQ
+540 YGDLDYSLDDFKFSK
-555 AVMRRGQAS
+555 AVVRRGQAS
-564 VSLDLL
+564 VSMDLA
-570 MQLDGDWSFVPQ
+570 MQLDGDWSFVP
-582 SAWSLAA
+582 ANVWSLTA
-589 QTAHAPS
+589 QTTHAPS
-596 ADVQA
+596 DDVQA
-601 MFGTAYPVAASISG
+601 MFGTSYPATATISG
-615 TLHGDGTRA
+615 TLNGGGTSA
-624 LPVLD
+624 KPVLD
-629 ANLILDDIETKGLH
+629 ANLILDEIQTKGLH

-656 EVRLSRGELRRDT
+656 EVRLSHAELGRDS
-669 GRVSGEILYRPKEE
+669 GRVLGDVLYRPMEG
-683 TTEFNLSGTGI
+683 TTEFNLTGNGI
-694 LLEKIQ
+694 QLDKIQ
-700 ALQNSSLPLVGRLDF
+700 ALQNPSLPVAGKLDF
-715 ALRGSGPVR
+715 ALRGSGPLR
-724 APLGQGEFHVVNLR
+724 APTGQGDFHVLNLKF
-738 IGTDEEG
+738 GTDEEG
-745 DFHGKLDS
+745 DFHGQLDS

-760 ALNSEGAHGQLQG
+760 ALNAEGSHGQLQG
-773 QLSVGLSGDEE
+773 QLTVGLSGDEE

-789 SVTQFDLDPLFSAGM
+789 AVVQFDLDPLFSAGL

-823 ALRKPDSIE
+823 ALRKPDTIE

-840 SLDYLFVSLQNEG
+840 SFDYLFVSLQNDG
-853 PLQFTYHRN
+853 PVQFTYHRN

-876 DFQISGLARF
+876 DFQISGSARF

-891 VHVTVT
+891 VHVSVT

-903 LLKGMM
+903 LLKGVM
-909 PDLHAQGE
+909 PELHAQGE

-935 RATVRD
+935 RAVVRD

-978 GQLTLNGSVTYGEE
+978 GQLTLNGSVTYGDE
-992 GPTRYE
+992 GPIRYE

-1054 GASPDTSAAAA
+1054 GASPDTSAVAAT
-1065 NSSTFMRNLTFDVA
+1065 SSAFMRNLTFDVA

-1097 DSDLHLRGTWDRPIL
+1097 DSDLHLRGTWERPIL

-1125 RGNTFTLTRGDVNFA
+1125 RGNTFTLTRGDINFA